1 MRWRASHSVCKM
13 ITLDEL
19 NGLTNFI
26 NEPLS
31 AIIWVFLAVVVVQ
44 LLSHVQLCDPVD
56 CSAPGFPVL
65 HPLLQFAQ
73 TYVHLSQ

>member
-65 HPLLQFAQ
+65 HHLLQFAQ

>member
-1 MRWRASHSVCKM
+1 M

-65 HPLLQFAQ
+65 HHLLQFAQ